1 MSRAKLEYGPSEIM
15 AQLIISCKSFIYSMT
30 TPIISAA
37 TIPVIS
43 RLRSILSGSIGNLV
57 EWYDWYAYSAFALY
71 FAPVFFPQ
79 GSSTAQLLNTAAI
92 FAVGFLMRPLGAWL
106 LGAYADRHGRRAALL
121 LSVRLMAGGS
131 LLIAAAPGY
140 AQIGV
145 AAPALLLLA
154 RLVQGISVG
163 GEYGTSAT
171 YLSEMAGARHRGFW
185 SSFQYLTLMGGQLL
199 ALVVQLGLQA
209 VLTPAQL
216 GEWGWRVPF
225 VIGALAALG
234 ALYLRTHMGET
245 EAFEAKKRRDTA
257 GETAAEGEGHAP
269 SPGQMARLMQHPRAV
284 LTVVGLTLGG
294 TLAFYTF
301 TTYAQ
306 KFLVNTSGFTKE
318 QATLISFGV
327 MAVALL
333 FQPLLGAIS
342 DKVGRRPVL
351 LMFGIGATLGTVPL
365 LRLLAHTHDAWVA
378 AGLLIAALFVVSG
391 YTSISAV
398 VKAELFP
405 TEIRALGVGLPFA
418 LTVAIFGGTAEYVA
432 LFAKAHGVEEWFYW
446 YVTGCALLSLLV
458 YWRMGETRAEKGQ
471 MAAD

>member
-1 MSRAKLEYGPSEIM
+1 MNPAPASLP
-15 AQLIISCKSFIYSMT
+15 
-30 TPIISAA
+30 
-37 TIPVIS
+37 IS
-43 RLRSILSGSIGNLV
+43 RLRSIISGSIGNLV

-71 FAPVFFPQ
+71 FAPVFFPK
-79 GSSTAQLLNTAAI
+79 GSATAQLLSTAAI
-92 FAVGFLMRPLGAWL
+92 FAAGFLMRPLGAWL
-106 LGAYADRHGRRAALL
+106 LGAYADRRGRRAALL

-140 AQIGV
+140 ASIGV

-154 RLVQGISVG
+154 RLVQGVSVG

-199 ALVVQLGLQA
+199 ALVVQLGLQQ
-209 VLTPAQL
+209 VLTPGQL
-216 GEWGWRVPF
+216 GSWGWRVPF
-225 VIGALAALG
+225 VIGALAAAG

-245 EAFEAKKRRDTA
+245 AAFEQGKHPA
-257 GETAAEGEGHAP
+257 AAEGEGRASSP
-269 SPGQMARLMQHPRAV
+269 SQIRLLLQYPRAV

-306 KFLVNTSGFTKE
+306 KFLVNTAGFSKE

-365 LRLLAHTHDAWVA
+365 LRQLAHTHDAGAA

-418 LTVAIFGGTAEYVA
+418 LTVAVFGGTAEYVA
-432 LFAKAHGVEEWFYW
+432 LLAKDHGVEEWFYW

-458 YWRMGETRAEKGQ
+458 YWRMGETRAEKGE
-471 MAAD
+471 MAE

>member
-1 MSRAKLEYGPSEIM
+1 MNPRLPS
-15 AQLIISCKSFIYSMT
+15 T
-30 TPIISAA
+30 
-37 TIPVIS
+37 VS
-43 RLRSILSGSIGNLV
+43 RLRSIFSGSVGNLV
-57 EWYDWYAYSAFALY
+57 EWYDWYAYSTFSLY
-71 FAPVFFPQ
+71 FAPVFFPN
-79 GSSTAQLLNTAAI
+79 GDTTAKLLNTAAI
-92 FAVGFLMRPLGAWL
+92 FAAGFLMRPLGAWL

-131 LLIAAAPGY
+131 LLIALTPGH
-140 AQIGV
+140 ARIGV

-154 RLVQGISVG
+154 RLVQGVSVG

-199 ALVVQLGLQA
+199 ALVVQLGLQRL
-209 VLTPAQL
+209 LTPAQL

-234 ALYLRTHMGET
+234 ALYLRIHMGET
-245 EAFEAKKRRDTA
+245 AAFEQLRQGLATA
-257 GETAAEGEGHAP
+257 GAEGEGRPPKAN
-269 SPGQMARLMQHPRAV
+269 QLRQLLLHPRAV

-306 KFLVNTSGFTKE
+306 KFLVNTAGFGKE

-333 FQPLLGAIS
+333 FQPLMGAIS
-342 DKVGRRPVL
+342 DRVGRRPVL

-365 LRLLAHTHDAWVA
+365 LRHLAQTHDAWAA

-418 LTVAIFGGTAEYVA
+418 LTVAIFGGTAEFVA
-432 LFAKAHGVEEWFYW
+432 LSAKQHGVEEWFYW
-446 YVTGCALLSLLV
+446 YVTACAFLSLLV
-458 YWRMGETRAEKGQ
+458 YWRMGETQRESH